1 MNHDAASA
9 AAGIE
14 RQEALAV
21 SDLGICVA
29 DIGLPVVSDV
39 SFTLQAGEIMG
50 LVGESGSGK
59 TTLGLGLLA
68 HARRGLAITSGRVLI
83 GGHDLLR
90 VPLGD
95 LPAIRTR
102 LVRYVPQDSG
112 TALNPARRIGAQ
124 LAECF
129 DEPGKVS
136 PEGLMAT
143 LEEVRL
149 PAKHGLLRA
158 YPHQL
163 SGGQQQRVALA
174 MAFASRPRVVVMDE
188 PTTGL
193 DVSTQAHVLQTVRQ
207 LCAEHGVA
215 AVYVSHDL
223 AVVASLAQRVA
234 VMYAGRI
241 VEIGPT
247 SHVLHRPSHPYTRA
261 LLGAVPDIARR
272 NRIEGIPGQAPE
284 PNRRPPGCA
293 YVPRCP
299 LVVPACSTA
308 MPELREYRPAHA
320 VRCLRPGEG
329 TAASAAS
336 LPPTPTETPVAA
348 PILEVSGLVARHGTT
363 EILHGISLAIPEHA
377 CVALVGESG
386 SGKTTLGR
394 AIGGLHG
401 DVDGAMRF
409 RGRDLPPGSRHRG
422 SDLRRRVQY
431 VFQNPYA
438 SLNPRRSVGQSIA
451 VALHMFESPGRAETH
466 RRVAAVLEQVAFPA
480 SAATHYPHEL
490 SGGQRQRAAI
500 ARALVAAPD
509 LLICDEITSALDV
522 SVQAVI
528 ITLLA
533 GLQRERGLS
542 MLFITHNLALVP
554 SIAQS
559 VEVMRAGRIVEGGET
574 RQVLEAPRA
583 PETMRLLRDVPRFQ
597 PLAAE
602 EQTR

>member
-1 MNHDAASA
+1 MKHDAPSGLACVQ
-9 AAGIE
+9 G
-14 RQEALAV
+14 QEALAV
-21 SDLGICVA
+21 NDLGIA
-29 DIGLPVVSDV
+29 LAGSRLPVVADV
-39 SFTLQAGEIMG
+39 SFVLQAGEIMG

-68 HARRGLAITSGRVLI
+68 HARRGLAITGGRVLI

-90 VPLGD
+90 VAPGD
-95 LPAIRTR
+95 LPAVRR
-102 LVRYVPQDSG
+102 KLVRYVPQDSG

-124 LAECF
+124 LRECF
-129 DEPGKVS
+129 DEPGEV
-136 PEGLMAT
+136 GTGTLIAM

-174 MAFASRPRVVVMDE
+174 MAFANRPRVVVMDE

-223 AVVASLAQRVA
+223 AVVASLARRVA
-234 VMYAGRI
+234 VMYAGSI

-261 LLGAVPDIARR
+261 LIKAVPDIAQRH
-272 NRIEGIPGQAPE
+272 RIEGIPGQAPE
-284 PNRRPPGCA
+284 PNRRPRGCA
-293 YVPRCP
+293 YAPRCR

-308 MPELREYRPAHA
+308 MPDLREHLPGHA
-320 VRCLRPGEG
+320 VRCLRPDEG
-329 TAASAAS
+329 AAASAAS
-336 LPPTPTETPVAA
+336 PPLPSTETPIAA
-348 PILEVSGLVARHGTT
+348 PILEVNGLVARHGTT
-363 EILHGISLAIPEHA
+363 EILHGISLAIPEHT

-386 SGKTTLGR
+386 SGKTTLAR
-394 AIGGLHG
+394 AVGGLHG
-401 DVDGAMRF
+401 DMTGTMRF
-409 RGRDLPPGSRHRG
+409 RGGDLPPISRHR
-422 SDLRRRVQY
+422 SSELRRRVQY

-438 SLNPRRSVGQSIA
+438 SLNPRRSIGQSIA
-451 VALHMFESPGRAETH
+451 MALHAFESPGRAETR
-466 RRVAAVLEQVAFPA
+466 RRVEAVLEQVAFPA

-500 ARALVAAPD
+500 ARALVVAPD

-528 ITLLA
+528 IALLTE
-533 GLQRERGLS
+533 LQRQQGLS

-559 VEVMRAGRIVEGGET
+559 VEVMQAGRIVEGGET
-574 RQVLEAPRA
+574 RQVLDAPRA
-583 PETMRLLRDVPRFQ
+583 LETIRLLHDVPRFE
-597 PLAAE
+597 PLAAD
-602 EQTR
+602 EQS